1 MGRDEALRDDQT
13 AHPMKGYLHN
23 LTPFLASAEGG
34 EHHGMSYAGYAV
46 YTGLVLLLIFGALT
60 LAKKGMKQRVFK
72 NFWTQRFEQ
81 AFLFIEQMCVGTIGQ
96 HGRKYVPFILT
107 FWLVVFVGNIVSVF
121 FGEAPTSDLGFNLGM
136 ALVAIS
142 YVQIEGV
149 KANGLFGHL
158 SHFAGPKLGLALI
171 PISGMIFIIEVIS
184 ELMKNVSLS
193 LRLFGNMNGGHQ
205 AVVAMDKLGGDFIPV
220 GGFLILIKLL
230 TVVVQAM
237 IFTLLTCVY
246 LSLVTHHDDDHGPE
260 GHGDHGHGEPALA
273 H

>member
-1 MGRDEALRDDQT
+1 MRGFTD
-13 AHPMKGYLHN
+13 N
-23 LTPFLASAEGG
+23 LTPLVAAGG
-34 EHHGMSYAGYAV
+34 HGMSYAGYAV
-46 YTGLVLLLIFGALT
+46 YTGLVLLILFVALT
-60 LAKKGMKQRVFK
+60 LAKKGMNQRVFK

-81 AFLFIEQMCVGTIGQ
+81 AFLFIEQMCVGTIGA

-107 FWLVVFVGNIVSVF
+107 FWLVVFVGNLVSVF
-121 FGEAPTSDLGFNLGM
+121 FGESPTSDLGFNLGM
-136 ALVAIS
+136 ALVAIA
-142 YVQIEGV
+142 YVQVEGV

-171 PISGMIFIIEVIS
+171 PISMMIFVIEVIS

-193 LRLFGNMNGGHQ
+193 LRLYGNMSGGHQ
-205 AVVAMDKLGGDFIPV
+205 AVVAMDQLGGDFIPV

-246 LSLVTHHDDDHGPE
+246 LSLVTHHDDDHA
-260 GHGDHGHGEPALA
+260 HGEAHGEHGQGPAAA
-273 H
+273 HA

>member
-1 MGRDEALRDDQT
+1 MNDMT
-13 AHPMKGYLHN
+13 HMVMP
-23 LTPFLASAEGG
+23 TLAAAEGG
-34 EHHGMSYAGYAV
+34 SHHGMSYVGFVVYA
-46 YTGLVLLLIFGALT
+46 GLVLVILFSALT
-60 LAKKGMKQRVFK
+60 LAKKGFKERVFK
-72 NFWTQRFEQ
+72 NWWTQRLEQ
-81 AFLFIEQMCVGTIGQ
+81 AFLFIENMCVGTIGA
-96 HGRKYVPFILT
+96 HGRKYVPFIMT
-107 FWLVVFVGNIVSVF
+107 FWLMIFVGNIVALF
-121 FGEAPTSDLGFNLGM
+121 FGESPTADLAFNLGM

-193 LRLFGNMNGGHQ
+193 LRLYGNMNGGHQ

-246 LSLVTHHDDDHGPE
+246 LSLVTHHDE
-260 GHGDHGHGEPALA
+260 DHGHEGRGEAAPA

>member
-1 MGRDEALRDDQT
+1 MNDLMDIT
-13 AHPMKGYLHN
+13 MP
-23 LTPFLASAEGG
+23 TLAAVEGG
-34 EHHGMSYAGYAV
+34 SHHGLSYAGFAFYAA
-46 YTGLVLLLIFGALT
+46 LVLVILFTALT
-60 LAKKGMKQRVFK
+60 LAKKGFNQRVFK
-72 NFWTQRFEQ
+72 NWWTQRFEQ
-81 AFLFIEQMCVGTIGQ
+81 AFLFIENMCIGTIGA
-96 HGRKYVPFILT
+96 HGRKYVPFIMT
-107 FWLVVFVGNIVSVF
+107 FWLMIFVGNVVALF
-121 FGEAPTSDLGFNLGM
+121 FGESPTADLGFNLGM
-136 ALVAIS
+136 ALVAIA

-193 LRLFGNMNGGHQ
+193 LRLYGNMNGGHQ

-246 LSLVTHHDDDHGPE
+246 LSLVTHHDEDHG
-260 GHGDHGHGEPALA
+260 HDHGHGDTAPA